1 MITIEEFNKLKG
13 KVDEAKTQ
21 IARDEG
27 AYDNLLKKLKEDY
40 DVKSLEEARTM
51 LKEMEEK
58 KHKLEEEVMEQLAAF
73 NTKWDERFSG

>member
-13 KVDEAKTQ
+13 KVDAAKTQ

-40 DVKSLEEARTM
+40 DVESLEEARTM

-58 KHKLEEEVMEQLAAF
+58 KDKLESEVTEQLAAF